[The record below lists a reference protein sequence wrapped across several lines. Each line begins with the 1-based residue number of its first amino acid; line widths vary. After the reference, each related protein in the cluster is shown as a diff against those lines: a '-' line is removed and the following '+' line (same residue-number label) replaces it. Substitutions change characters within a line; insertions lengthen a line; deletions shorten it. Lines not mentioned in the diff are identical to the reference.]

1 MIFNNIQMAK
11 QKYYPL
17 KGEAENADNLNK
29 YQAYVKEFQK
39 KLPKDK
45 VPAPQYKKGEVPAI
59 KAKQMA
65 RTLMTKTDLKP
76 SVDSTIAKL
85 NAGSSRADSLKAYA
99 NASKGMNIAEAN
111 RVKASK
117 LNTAANKAMAYA
129 GAYANQEKKRVAA
142 KDATSVARI
151 SIPLAETQFHK

>member
-1 MIFNNIQMAK
+1 MAK
-11 QKYYPL
+11 QTASRII
-17 KGEAENADNLNK
+17 GEAENAANLND
-29 YQAYVKEFQK
+29 YQRFRQQFEK

-65 RTLMTKTDLKP
+65 RTLMAKTDLKP
-76 SVDSTIAKL
+76 SVDSTIGKL

-111 RVKASK
+111 RVKANK
-117 LNTAANKAMAYA
+117 LSGAANKAMAYA

-142 KDATSVARI
+142 KDATSIARI

>member
-1 MIFNNIQMAK
+1 MAK
-11 QKYYPL
+11 QKTYAL
-17 KGEAENADNLNK
+17 RGEAENAANLNA
-29 YQAYVKEFQK
+29 YQAYSKKFQK
-39 KLPKDK
+39 GLPKDK
-45 VPAPQYKKGEVPAI
+45 VAPPQYKKGEVPAF

-65 RTLMTKTDLKP
+65 KALIAKSDLKP
-76 SVDSTIAKL
+76 SIDSTIGKL

-111 RVKASK
+111 RIKGSN
-117 LNTAANKAMAYA
+117 LNAAANKAMAFA

>member
-1 MIFNNIQMAK
+1 MAK
-11 QKYYPL
+11 QTASRII
-17 KGEAENADNLNK
+17 GEAENAANLND
-29 YQAYVKEFQK
+29 YQRFRQQFEK

-45 VPAPQYKKGEVPAI
+45 APAPQYKKGEVPAI

-65 RTLMTKTDLKP
+65 RTLMAKTDLKP
-76 SVDSTIAKL
+76 SVDSTIGKL

-111 RVKASK
+111 RVKANK
-117 LNTAANKAMAYA
+117 LSGAANKAMAFA

-142 KDATSVARI
+142 KDATSIARI

>member
-1 MIFNNIQMAK
+1 MAK
-11 QKYYPL
+11 QKFYPL
-17 KGEAENADNLNK
+17 KGEAENAANLN
-29 YQAYVKEFQK
+29 AYERSK
-39 KLPKDK
+39 KDK
-45 VPAPQYKKGEVPAI
+45 SRGESAVLTAPKYKKGEVPAI

-65 RTLMTKTDLKP
+65 RTLMAKTDLKP
-76 SVDSTIAKL
+76 SVDSTVGKL

-111 RVKASK
+111 RVKAYK
-117 LNTAANKAMAYA
+117 LNSAANKAMAYA

-142 KDATSVARI
+142 TDATSVARI